1 MTDRTFS
8 WLRTA
13 VFLLVGVTQ
22 LASCSLECGGCGDLD
37 PVESGEYIINKNNNS
52 TEWLSDRSPQ

>member
-1 MTDRTFS
+1 M
-8 WLRTA
+8 RTA